1 MRQNIP
7 PGLIDKLGILLLHH
21 AWLMIVKRKSLSCG
35 LKIDNWSLRIMKNQK
50 RNQDGQRQLLVR
62 HLFHTIAGRQK
73 RRRKSSHTNS
83 FKTTFHQYLQ
93 DMHIVIQTKMILING
108 GKVLKIIST
117 SVSLTKVG
125 WLSPKIWSLLTK
137 SDVDGMLNQLCRTE
151 TCHSQWCGLD
161 PGTNGNMMESYIH
174 MNRTNLIGVVM
185 LLEMKSLAQILPLL
199 NSQSACF
206 NKRWNQYQ
214 VSHVNMIDK
223 CSYLNELLDT
233 NI

>member
-83 FKTTFHQYLQ
+83 FKTTIHQYLQ
-93 DMHIVIQTKMILING
+93 EMDIVIQTKMILIHG
-108 GKVLKIIST
+108 GKVLKILST
-117 SVSLTKVG
+117 SVSLPKEG
-125 WLSPKIWSLLTK
+125 RLSPKIESLLTK
-137 SDVDGMLNQLCRTE
+137 SDVDGMLNQLIRTSE
-151 TCHSQWCGLD
+151 TAQSHNGGLD
-161 PGTNGNMMESYIH
+161 PGTCGNMMEIDYIH
-174 MNRTNLIGVVM
+174 MKRTHLGGVVK
-185 LLEMKSLAQILPLL
+185 LSEMKCLAHTLPRL
-199 NSQSACF
+199 NIKSTPIKTS
-206 NKRWNQYQ
+206 
-214 VSHVNMIDK
+214 
-223 CSYLNELLDT
+223 
-233 NI
+233 